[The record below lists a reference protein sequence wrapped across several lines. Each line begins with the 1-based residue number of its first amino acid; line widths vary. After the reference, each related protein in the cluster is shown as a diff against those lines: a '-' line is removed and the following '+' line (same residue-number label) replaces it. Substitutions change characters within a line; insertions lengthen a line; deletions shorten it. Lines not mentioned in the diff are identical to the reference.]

1 MSRKRGKDLF
11 LEEFQLIN
19 ENLHS
24 AFSRQGGQET
34 TVLGTNLANTCFYK

>member
-1 MSRKRGKDLF
+1 MSKKRGKDLF

-24 AFSRQGGQET
+24 VFSRRGGQET
-34 TVLGTNLANTCFYK
+34 TVLGTNLAKYLFL